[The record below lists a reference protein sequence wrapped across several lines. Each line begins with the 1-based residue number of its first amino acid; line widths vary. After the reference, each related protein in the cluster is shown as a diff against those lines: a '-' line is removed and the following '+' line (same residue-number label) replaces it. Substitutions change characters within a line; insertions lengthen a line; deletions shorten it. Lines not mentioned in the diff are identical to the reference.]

1 VALRDDLQEEAAK
14 ILREAWTDRDGEVV
28 PEPSDLHL
36 GNDAVSL
43 EATVLYADMAGS
55 TKLVDEQSPKLAAEV
70 YKSYM
75 ACAARIIK
83 DEDGSI
89 TAYDGDRVM
98 GIFIGNVKNTTAAR
112 TAMKIHWAV
121 RNIVNPALRKQYGN
135 GAYQMGHVIGIDTS
149 RILAC
154 RIGVRNDNDLVWV
167 GRAAN
172 FAAKL
177 SSLDSGY
184 PIYITGEVF
193 DRLKHTSKYGGDPR
207 RLMWEERSWTAMNAM
222 RIYRSNWTWSI

>member
-1 VALRDDLQEEAAK
+1 VALRDDLHDEASE
-14 ILREAWTDRDGEVV
+14 IFRERWTERDGEVV
-28 PEPSDLHL
+28 PEPSNLEL
-36 GNDAVSL
+36 SNDAVNL

-55 TKLVDEQSPKLAAEV
+55 TKLVDEQSPTLAAEV
-70 YKSYM
+70 YKAYM

-98 GIFIGNVKNTTAAR
+98 GVFIGNRKNTTASR

-121 RNIVNPALRKQYGN
+121 TNIINPALTKQYGN
-135 GAYQMGHVIGIDTS
+135 SAYQMGHVIGIDTS
-149 RILAC
+149 PVLAC

-172 FAAKL
+172 YAAKL
-177 SSLDSGY
+177 SNLNEGY
-184 PIYITGEVF
+184 PIYITGSVF
-193 DRLKHTSKYGGDPR
+193 DKLHESAKAGGNPQKS
-207 RLMWEERSWTAMNAM
+207 MWEERSWTSMNKM
-222 RIYRSNWTWSI
+222 RIYRSNWMWRI